1 MNCIQKIKL
10 ISLIIGVLITG
21 SFQHITIPLFVE
33 MFPSLYFL
41 LVLTAVE
48 GLILYTLL
56 LTFIL
61 IRNGGSLCGLTQKD
75 LSFTR
80 DLSWD
85 TPCGLTQ
92 KDLPFTRD
100 LSRDTFW
107 IPPNTGFI
115 IITIGVTNAIMSI
128 CFIYAANPIR
138 TPVVIQSI
146 FLGLAIIPSVLFTK
160 FILKKDNYYNFKY
173 AVPSMICLLLSIVL
187 AVLPLLQKTVIPT
200 FWILMYMFGV
210 IFMSL
215 TNILQEK
222 YVSMTD
228 GSFENKIKLALFS
241 GLVQIITIFGLFW
254 VDIFFGYSHTLRDAA
269 NAFIASILGF
279 QGNLTGTL
287 LIQLFVLDCLI
298 LFIISIYLNEISTNY
313 NMILTNLTNQSV
325 ALFFTIFPDLNHGA
339 QYPLSITMLSMLC
352 NIISI
357 ILWVKAEEA
366 PISKETPSY
375 GTF

>member
-1 MNCIQKIKL
+1 MNCIQKAKL

-21 SFQHITIPLFVE
+21 SFQHITIPLFVG

-56 LTFIL
+56 LTFVL
-61 IRNGGSLCGLTQKD
+61 IKKGG
-75 LSFTR
+75 
-80 DLSWD
+80 
-85 TPCGLTQ
+85 
-92 KDLPFTRD
+92 
-100 LSRDTFW
+100 TFW
-107 IPPNTGFI
+107 ISAETGFI
-115 IITIGVTNAIMSI
+115 IICVGVTNAIMSI
-128 CFIYAANPIR
+128 CFIYAANPQR

-160 FILKKDNYYNFKY
+160 IILKKDNNYNFKY
-173 AVPSMICLLLSIVL
+173 AIPSIICLFLSIVL

-200 FWILMYMFGV
+200 FWIIMYMMGV
-210 IFMSL
+210 IFLSL

-241 GLVQIITIFGLFW
+241 GLVQIITIFALFW
-254 VDIFFGYSHTLRDAA
+254 IDIFFGYSNTLNDAVD
-269 NAFIASILGF
+269 AFIASILGF

-287 LIQLFVLDCLI
+287 LTQLFVLDSLI

-325 ALFFTIFPDLNHGA
+325 ALFFTIFPSLNHGA
-339 QYPLSITMLSMLC
+339 RYPLSITMLSMLC
-352 NIISI
+352 NIVSI
-357 ILWVKAEEA
+357 ILWIKAEDQ
-366 PISKETPSY
+366 PDKKDVTIY

>member
-1 MNCIQKIKL
+1 MNCPEIHFNINTIMNCIQKTKL

-21 SFQHITIPLFVE
+21 SFQHITIPLFVG

-56 LTFIL
+56 LTFVL
-61 IRNGGSLCGLTQKD
+61 IRSSKEGA
-75 LSFTR
+75 
-80 DLSWD
+80 
-85 TPCGLTQ
+85 
-92 KDLPFTRD
+92 
-100 LSRDTFW
+100 FW
-107 IPPNTGFI
+107 IPTGTGFI
-115 IITIGVTNAIMSI
+115 IMCVGATNAIMSI
-128 CFIYAANPIR
+128 CFIYAANPQR

-146 FLGLAIIPSVLFTK
+146 FLGLAIIPSVIFTK
-160 FILKKDNYYNFKY
+160 IILKKDNHYNLKY
-173 AVPSMICLLLSIVL
+173 AVPSMICLFLSIVL
-187 AVLPLLQKTVIPT
+187 AVLPLLQKTVTPT
-200 FWILMYMFGV
+200 FWIIMYMTGV
-210 IFMSL
+210 IFLSL

-254 VDIFFGYSHTLRDAA
+254 VDIFFGYSNTLDDAA
-269 NAFIASILGF
+269 DAFIASILGF

-287 LIQLFVLDCLI
+287 LTQLFVLDCLI

-325 ALFFTIFPDLNHGA
+325 ALFFTIFPSLNHGA

-352 NIISI
+352 NIVSI
-357 ILWVKAEEA
+357 ILWVKAEDQPVKKDA
-366 PISKETPSY
+366 QSY